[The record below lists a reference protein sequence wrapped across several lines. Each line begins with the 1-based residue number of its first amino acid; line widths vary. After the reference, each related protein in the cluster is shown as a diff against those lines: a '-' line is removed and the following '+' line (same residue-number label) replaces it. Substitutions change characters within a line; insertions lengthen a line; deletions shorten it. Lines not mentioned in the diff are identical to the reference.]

1 MWLYKAVT
9 VKIRT
14 SGLITLAVSG
24 TGTGTRMKTWT
35 NGLYSFM
42 SNLSHCTWTVTGSTP
57 KLFPIV
63 LVRVSVSVPV
73 RDTTSVITHHTSTYV
88 SARSPAQ
95 MLHEQPQHLS
105 VHHVRFHVY
114 SFLSSLLPVS
124 LHDVFKSVEVGRFSG
139 RRSPYLYVV
148 VQTACSK
155 YREVWVRLQYV
166 NLRKQETTC
175 FPFMLVD
182 NTDIL
187 N

>member
-1 MWLYKAVT
+1 M
-9 VKIRT
+9 
-14 SGLITLAVSG
+14 
-24 TGTGTRMKTWT
+24 
-35 NGLYSFM
+35 
-42 SNLSHCTWTVTGSTP
+42 TGSTP

-63 LVRVSVSVPV
+63 LVRVSVSVSV

-105 VHHVRFHVY
+105 VHHVRLHVY

-124 LHDVFKSVEVGRFSG
+124 LHYVFKSVEVRRSG
-139 RRSPYLYVV
+139 RRSPDLYVM

-166 NLRKQETTC
+166 NLKGNKKQRAFRLCSLTTQMFYIKC
-175 FPFMLVD
+175 KYHEKFY
-182 NTDIL
+182 N
-187 N
+187 